1 MCAILDANVSSE
13 VFGHNRPQAGKGF
26 FDWINSGSGRL
37 IVGGKLLDELKK
49 SSEGF
54 RTWAVQARLAGRM
67 TEENKREV
75 GTRTMELEREGGY
88 KSDDPHVL
96 ALAQIGEVR
105 LLYSN
110 DGDLQQDFGN
120 KSLID
125 NPRGKVYSTRKSKSF
140 TTTHKSLLRRKDIC
154 RIGH

>member
-37 IVGGKLLDELKK
+37 VVGGKLLDELKR

-75 GTRTMELEREGGY
+75 GTRTAELQRGGEY
-88 KSDDPHVL
+88 KSDDLHIL
-96 ALAQIGEVR
+96 ALAQVSEVR

-120 KSLID
+120 KRLID
-125 NPRGKVYSTRKSKSF
+125 NPRGKVYSTRKNTSF
-140 TTTHKSLLRRKDIC
+140 TTTHKSLLGRNDLC
-154 RIGH
+154 RIAH